1 MQTMVTIVV
10 VDRIYSIAVELKDD
24 TKENSEE
31 AIGLAT
37 FSNSKS
43 TVLSYVSMFESYMRL
58 TELYKE
64 SQSRLSS
71 KTDELEAM
79 KQYLNEVLEEVDKFK
94 KTK

>member
-1 MQTMVTIVV
+1 MQTMVPIVV
-10 VDRIYSIAVELKDD
+10 IDRIYSITVELKDD

-43 TVLSYVSMFESYMRL
+43 TVLSYVSMFESYMGL
-58 TELYKE
+58 TELYEE
-64 SQSRLSS
+64 SQSRLSN

-79 KQYLNEVLEEVDKFK
+79 KNI
-94 KTK
+94 

>member
-1 MQTMVTIVV
+1 MRRVESVMQTMVTIVV
-10 VDRIYSIAVELKDD
+10 IDRTYSIAVELKDD

-58 TELYKE
+58 TELYQE
-64 SQSRLSS
+64 S
-71 KTDELEAM
+71 
-79 KQYLNEVLEEVDKFK
+79 
-94 KTK
+94 